1 LAGRNSKEKSSRRFG
16 GKKFKSQ
23 FGGKK
28 FNTVDRRRP
37 SSLHSVQRR
46 TYLLISTHR
55 IEHYSYSVE
64 YRQHPA
70 LNSKTNNCQ
79 VLICFRMVLR
89 EIEGIPYRYNPEAK
103 NKKGCVTISCC
114 MWKLDDDAWITANMY
129 RSLRWDKMQC
139 GKLPR
144 CRGRM
149 KFFLPRP
156 FGAAELVKE
165 IDHDCSGNFPSMT
178 SVARLLGLDI
188 ACRDDAFVK
197 TRDNDDATMNPNDKD
212 IATIGTEGGDE
223 MVIGD
228 DVSTDDAKLV
238 ADGVDEMTG
247 GNDTSS
253 DNVTMMNEMVMGD
266 DVATDDAIETRTLN
280 NDDVLDA
287 NANATSN
294 SSQDDQAAA
303 VTNLDNS
310 QMSAIGGGRTMGVD
324 YDASDEDADGS
335 GAVDGGDDDA
345 NSVSST
351 KSYYRD
357 LCMRLTFA
365 LEKKNA
371 MELQLRIKNK
381 RLEEEIAELRR

>member
-1 LAGRNSKEKSSRRFG
+1 
-16 GKKFKSQ
+16 
-23 FGGKK
+23 
-28 FNTVDRRRP
+28 
-37 SSLHSVQRR
+37 
-46 TYLLISTHR
+46 
-55 IEHYSYSVE
+55 
-64 YRQHPA
+64 
-70 LNSKTNNCQ
+70 
-79 VLICFRMVLR
+79 
-89 EIEGIPYRYNPEAK
+89 
-103 NKKGCVTISCC
+103 
-114 MWKLDDDAWITANMY
+114 
-129 RSLRWDKMQC
+129 
-139 GKLPR
+139 
-144 CRGRM
+144 
-149 KFFLPRP
+149 
-156 FGAAELVKE
+156 
-165 IDHDCSGNFPSMT
+165 
-178 SVARLLGLDI
+178 
-188 ACRDDAFVK
+188 
-197 TRDNDDATMNPNDKD
+197 
-212 IATIGTEGGDE
+212 

-294 SSQDDQAAA
+294 SSQDDQVAA